1 MHRYLPTAGMAA
13 ALVAAATLG
22 CSNETP
28 AQVSQSSNVS
38 ALRSSTAAPP
48 TLTPQVSGTPNGLIA
63 VSPVSSRVVW
73 VSGRAGT
80 YAVTTDGG
88 NSWRAGVVPG
98 AETLQFRD
106 VEGVSDKIAYLMSI
120 GTGTDSRVYKTV
132 DGGATWSLQ
141 FMNQDPAGFYD
152 CFAFWTSKRG
162 ILFGDSVNGRFPVR
176 RTTDGRTWIDIGNN
190 LPPALPGEGG
200 FASSGTCVATQGER
214 RAWIATGAAERA
226 RILATRDGGDSW
238 AAHDTP
244 LRGSPSAGIFSVEF
258 RDGSHGI
265 IGGGDLDPAAP
276 PFDNVARSGDGG
288 RTWRTT
294 ARAPI
299 GTVYGLAYA
308 RERGDDEEDD
318 EHSAHAGRSRPK
330 VLVTGPAGAAW
341 SANEGDSWQTLEGVS
356 GFWAVAFA
364 NERTGWLVGT
374 EGRILRISFGVGE

>member
-1 MHRYLPTAGMAA
+1 MHRHLPPAVMAA

-28 AQVSQSSNVS
+28 AQASSVS

-48 TLTPQVSGTPNGLIA
+48 TLRPQASHTPNGLIA
-63 VSPVSSRVVW
+63 VSPVNSRVVW
-73 VSGRAGT
+73 VSGRGGT
-80 YAVTTDGG
+80 YAVTTDSG
-88 NSWRAGVVPG
+88 NTWRPGVVPG

-106 VEGVSDKIAYLMSI
+106 VEGVSDKVAYLMSI

-132 DGGATWSLQ
+132 NSGATWSLQ
-141 FMNQDPAGFYD
+141 FTNQDPDGFYD

-162 ILFGDSVNGRFPVR
+162 ILFGDSVKGRFPAR
-176 RTTDGRTWIDIGNN
+176 RTTDGRTWIDIGNK

-200 FASSGTCVATQGER
+200 FASSGTCVATQGEK
-214 RAWIATGAAERA
+214 RAWIATGAGERA
-226 RILATRDGGDSW
+226 RILATGDGGESW

-288 RTWRTT
+288 KTWRTT

-308 RERGDDEEDD
+308 RDRGDDD
-318 EHSAHAGRSRPK
+318 ESDRSSGQGASRAK
-330 VLVTGPAGAAW
+330 VVVTGPGGAAW
-341 SANEGDSWQTLEGVS
+341 SSNEGDSWETLAGVS

-374 EGRILRISFGVGE
+374 EGRILKISFEGGD

>member
-1 MHRYLPTAGMAA
+1 LWPRLW
-13 ALVAAATLG
+13 G

-28 AQVSQSSNVS
+28 AQASQASNVS

-98 AETLQFRD
+98 AEMLQFRD

-132 DGGATWSLQ
+132 DGGATWPLQ
-141 FMNQDPAGFYD
+141 FMNEDPAGFYD

-176 RTTDGRTWIDIGNN
+176 RTTDGRTWNRHRQQLAARAAGRREDSR
-190 LPPALPGEGG
+190 PAGPASRHGEK
-200 FASSGTCVATQGER
+200 

-226 RILATRDGGDSW
+226 RILATR
-238 AAHDTP
+238 T
-244 LRGSPSAGIFSVEF
+244 AG
-258 RDGSHGI
+258 
-265 IGGGDLDPAAP
+265 
-276 PFDNVARSGDGG
+276 
-288 RTWRTT
+288 T
-294 ARAPI
+294 A
-299 GTVYGLAYA
+299 
-308 RERGDDEEDD
+308 
-318 EHSAHAGRSRPK
+318 
-330 VLVTGPAGAAW
+330 GPHM
-341 SANEGDSWQTLEGVS
+341 TRL
-356 GFWAVAFA
+356 
-364 NERTGWLVGT
+364 
-374 EGRILRISFGVGE
+374 